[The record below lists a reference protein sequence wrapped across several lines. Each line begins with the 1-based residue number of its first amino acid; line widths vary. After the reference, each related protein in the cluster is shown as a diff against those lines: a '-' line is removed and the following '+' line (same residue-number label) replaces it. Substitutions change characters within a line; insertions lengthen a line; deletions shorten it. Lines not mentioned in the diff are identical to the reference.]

1 MSAPSSGAGPATRP
15 GVREN
20 QVGTPGKR
28 TGPCGVS
35 TVSKK
40 PTAFRCGIVEQLVGG
55 AQRRGG
61 YVELAEQRPAIPGSC
76 AR

>member
-15 GVREN
+15 GVCEN

-35 TVSKK
+35 TVSNM
-40 PTAFRCGIVEQLVGG
+40 PTAFKCGSSDG
-55 AQRRGG
+55 A
-61 YVELAEQRPAIPGSC
+61 PGVFNGAAGISSSRDRSGHSC
-76 AR
+76 VDAA